1 MINLLHLKPLEILCE
16 GKLGETHFK
25 FMTVL
30 FEALMFR
37 RRNKIINAMTS
48 LLFGGILTHENNT
61 INNSESVCLFRKVT
75 AFTNIKKYI

>member
-37 RRNKIINAMTS
+37 RKNKIINAMTS
-48 LLFGGILTHENNT
+48 LLFIGILTRLLRT
-61 INNSESVCLFRKVT
+61 RIIQLTRVK
-75 AFTNIKKYI
+75 AFVYLEK

>member
-48 LLFGGILTHENNT
+48 LLFRGILTRLLRTRIIQLT
-61 INNSESVCLFRKVT
+61 IVK
-75 AFTNIKKYI
+75 AFVYLEK

>member
-37 RRNKIINAMTS
+37 RKNKIINAMTS
-48 LLFGGILTHENNT
+48 LLFRGILTRLLRTRIIQLT
-61 INNSESVCLFRKVT
+61 IVK
-75 AFTNIKKYI
+75 AFVYLEK